1 MSLSFLFHEDVS
13 KIFNTFHALFGIRIA
28 FFSPD
33 GKELKVGNN
42 EGICRYCKA
51 IRMCKG
57 GAASCSKADRDGRI
71 LAQKRKKLVIYT
83 CHAGM
88 TEVVK
93 PIIQQGALLGY
104 AMIGQIRT
112 TTLPPNRFSSMW
124 NATHEEKLEDI
135 FLTQPL
141 ITQSNLMHIIE
152 MFSYLMDLL
161 SQEKMIYNSAIEA
174 PRSISGFIQNHI
186 DEQLS
191 LERTSREIHL
201 SPSRISHI
209 VKEQYGISYT
219 SLVRKLKMERAR
231 FLLTHFP
238 NMSISE
244 VALEVGIPDGQYFS
258 RVFRKESNISP
269 TQYRKQQ
276 INPQQ

>member
-1 MSLSFLFHEDVS
+1 MSLSFLFHEDVGR
-13 KIFNTFHALFGIRIA
+13 IFNNFHALFGIRIA
-28 FFSPD
+28 FFAPD
-33 GKELKVGNN
+33 GRELKVGNN

-57 GAASCSKADRDGRI
+57 GAAACSNSDRDGRI

-93 PIIQQGALLGY
+93 PIMQQGALLGY

-112 TTLPPNRFSSMW
+112 TSLPPISFSSLW
-124 NATHEEKLEDI
+124 NSLHEEKLEAI
-135 FLTQPL
+135 FATQPL
-141 ITQSNLMHIIE
+141 ITQSNLMQIIE

-161 SQEKMIYNSAIEA
+161 SHEKMIHSTAIDV
-174 PRSISGFIQNHI
+174 PSRVSGFIQSHI
-186 DEQLS
+186 DEQLP
-191 LERTSREIHL
+191 LTRTSHEMNL
-201 SPSRISHI
+201 SPSRISHL
-209 VKEQYGISYT
+209 VKERYGISYT

-238 NMSISE
+238 DMSINE
-244 VALEVGIPDGQYFS
+244 VALAVGISDGQYFS
-258 RVFRKESNISP
+258 RIFRKMSNTSP
-269 TQYRKQQ
+269 TMYRNQQ
-276 INPQQ
+276 INPQ